1 MHNVS
6 EHDLQLVLDV
16 NSWVK
21 GYSHGILEPPQM
33 SLIPQYLDINIK
45 LFNVHLSK
53 VYFNT
58 KYNLSED
65 KKNMSLNF
73 TLPYI
78 KKKQTF
84 HARPV
89 NFN

>member
-1 MHNVS
+1 MYIY
-6 EHDLQLVLDV
+6 Q
-16 NSWVK
+16 K
-21 GYSHGILEPPQM
+21 YI
-33 SLIPQYLDINIK
+33 
-45 LFNVHLSK
+45 
-53 VYFNT
+53 YFNT

-78 KKKQTF
+78 KKTF

-89 NFN
+89 NFDDQIPSATN

>member
-1 MHNVS
+1 MYIY
-6 EHDLQLVLDV
+6 Q
-16 NSWVK
+16 K
-21 GYSHGILEPPQM
+21 YI
-33 SLIPQYLDINIK
+33 
-45 LFNVHLSK
+45 
-53 VYFNT
+53 YFNT

-78 KKKQTF
+78 KKNTF
-84 HARPV
+84 HARLV